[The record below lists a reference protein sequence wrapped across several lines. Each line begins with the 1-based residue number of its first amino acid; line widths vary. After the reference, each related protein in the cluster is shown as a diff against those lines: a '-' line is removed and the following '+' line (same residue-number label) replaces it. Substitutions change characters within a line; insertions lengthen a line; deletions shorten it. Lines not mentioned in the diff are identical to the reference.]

1 MLYSTH
7 NQDYLHIL
15 VDILST
21 DHQSIPG
28 YMNKNQ
34 HHLIPDTL
42 RLLHMVKGCKDLQ
55 AYNQ

>member
-1 MLYSTH
+1 MLCSMH
-7 NQDYLHIL
+7 NQDCLHIL

-28 YMNKNQ
+28 YTNKNQ
-34 HHLIPDTL
+34 HHLIHDIL
-42 RLLHMVKGCKDLQ
+42 RLLHTVKGCKDLQ